1 MQEVKNFITDG
12 NVSELL
18 NLFDE
23 DNEEI
28 ESAKT
33 ISSKIIY
40 ETESSHDEDNISL
53 ANITVQN

>member
-33 ISSKIIY
+33 
-40 ETESSHDEDNISL
+40 N
-53 ANITVQN
+53 NF